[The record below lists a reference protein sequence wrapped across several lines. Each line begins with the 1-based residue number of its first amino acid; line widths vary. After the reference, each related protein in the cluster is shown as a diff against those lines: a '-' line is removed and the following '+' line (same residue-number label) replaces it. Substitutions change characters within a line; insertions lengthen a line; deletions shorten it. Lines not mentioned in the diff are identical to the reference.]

1 MFSFNFT
8 EPLLKL
14 SLIHFPF
21 IRHTDCEQETRA
33 STTAELSSLV
43 NRLERIV
50 DRLERTVSARELE
63 SVNATLSAVIQK
75 TDSEEL
81 DSLPLPSPPPLL
93 SLTLPPP
100 ATSDSQSPSKEESP
114 PPPPPPP
121 DNNTEPELTTE
132 TITNSN
138 SADHLSVRPPIY
150 NGDSVDLDS
159 LPTVINQICADEY
172 LAQEEPDYLPP
183 ITMSVLGYQDI
194 VSGPLA
200 QYLALSAKIGGDVA
214 QHAENVSKAF
224 AAQLQYVTLAS
235 TSAKPSDAKQQELLK
250 PTSDQ
255 ITEIQQFREK
265 NRQSAFNNHL
275 LAISESIPALGW
287 VCVVSVFV
295 KFFE

>member
-1 MFSFNFT
+1 M
-8 EPLLKL
+8 
-14 SLIHFPF
+14 
-21 IRHTDCEQETRA
+21 
-33 STTAELSSLV
+33 
-43 NRLERIV
+43 
-50 DRLERTVSARELE
+50 
-63 SVNATLSAVIQK
+63 IQK

-100 ATSDSQSPSKEESP
+100 ATSDSLSPSKEQS

-121 DNNTEPELTTE
+121 DNILEPEQTTE
-132 TITNSN
+132 SITKSS

-200 QYLALSAKIGGDVA
+200 QYLSLSAKIGGDVA
-214 QHAENVSKAF
+214 QHAENVAKAF

-255 ITEIQQFREK
+255 ITEIQQYREK

-287 VCVVSVFV
+287 VCVVSVLYIF
-295 KFFE
+295 

>member
-1 MFSFNFT
+1 M
-8 EPLLKL
+8 
-14 SLIHFPF
+14 
-21 IRHTDCEQETRA
+21 
-33 STTAELSSLV
+33 
-43 NRLERIV
+43 
-50 DRLERTVSARELE
+50 SARELE
-63 SVNATLSAVIQK
+63 SVNATLNAVIQK

-81 DSLPLPSPPPLL
+81 DSLPLPSPPPPLL

-100 ATSDSQSPSKEESP
+100 PASSDSQSPSKEQSP
-114 PPPPPPP
+114 PPPPPSDSHREP
-121 DNNTEPELTTE
+121 DLTTE
-132 TITNSN
+132 STTNSTG
-138 SADHLSVRPPIY
+138 ADHLSVRPPIY

-159 LPTVINQICADEY
+159 LPTVINQICAEEE

-200 QYLALSAKIGGDVA
+200 AYLTLSAKIGGDVA
-214 QHAENVSKAF
+214 QHADNVAKAF

-287 VCVVSVFV
+287 VCVVSVYALY
-295 KFFE
+295 

>member
-1 MFSFNFT
+1 M
-8 EPLLKL
+8 
-14 SLIHFPF
+14 
-21 IRHTDCEQETRA
+21 
-33 STTAELSSLV
+33 
-43 NRLERIV
+43 
-50 DRLERTVSARELE
+50 
-63 SVNATLSAVIQK
+63 NATLNAVIQK

-81 DSLPLPSPPPLL
+81 DSLPLPSPPPQL
-93 SLTLPPP
+93 SLTLPAP
-100 ATSDSQSPSKEESP
+100 AQSASQSPSKEQSP
-114 PPPPPPP
+114 PPPPPPSSA
-121 DNNTEPELTTE
+121 NIKVEPELTS
-132 TITNSN
+132 SN
-138 SADHLSVRPPIY
+138 SVEHLSVRAPIY

-159 LPTVINQICADEY
+159 LPTVINQICAEEY

-183 ITMSVLGYQDI
+183 TTMSVLGYQDI

-214 QHAENVSKAF
+214 QHADSVAKAF
-224 AAQLQYVTLAS
+224 AAQMQYVTLAS

-287 VCVVSVFV
+287 VCVVS
-295 KFFE
+295 FFLSISYPSFLTGKLSKYCLWTDTNARTSC